1 MTTEDEYIDMD
12 IIREIM
18 AQRESVDGPGIFKR
32 VRYISRWEDL
42 DDSRAMARYTTING
56 THFWPPTPG
65 SAFEAAGNILGITL
79 AEVLWQT
86 RGADGD
92 YSTMFLF
99 AGKTR
104 STSVPVVLL
113 FASSRE
119 MRRRALQAVK
129 SLDFISNGRIRFVA
143 RDHLKPYKPM
153 VDYIRQRFSE
163 GARSRGHELFKLREA
178 KGCDGKD

>member
-1 MTTEDEYIDMD
+1 MDMDMD
-12 IIREIM
+12 INCEIM
-18 AQRESVDGPGIFKR
+18 AQDDSADGPGIFRR
-32 VRYISRWEDL
+32 VKYISRWEDL
-42 DDSRAMARYTTING
+42 DESRARACYMTIKE

-86 RGADGD
+86 RGTTGD

-99 AGKTR
+99 AGQTR

-119 MRRRALQAVK
+119 MRRRAVQAVK

-143 RDHLKPYKPM
+143 RDHLTPYKKM

-163 GARSRGHELFKLREA
+163 GARSKGHELYKLREA
-178 KGCDGKD
+178 KGCDEKD